1 MSTPYKFLTGI
12 SFGLF
17 FLIYSPAVL
26 KAQGNLLINPKRVV
40 FEGNKRIMDL
50 NLANTGKDSAR
61 YNVSFLQYRMKEDGS
76 FEEIKVPDA
85 GQNFSDKFLRI
96 FPRTVVLGPNE
107 AQVVKVQLTRT
118 NLLVPGE
125 YRSHLYFRAVPDMKP
140 LGEDPKRDTSKTISV
155 KLVPIF
161 GISIPVI
168 IRVGESTSKVALTNL
183 AFQTS
188 EENMPQ
194 LKMQFNRI
202 GNMSVYGDLTVNH
215 ISAEGK
221 STQVGIVKGI
231 SVYTPNSKRKFLMN
245 LDKTTGVNFRE
256 GKIEVLYNTQPDA
269 NSELMARAE
278 LLLN

>member
-1 MSTPYKFLTGI
+1 
-12 SFGLF
+12 
-17 FLIYSPAVL
+17 
-26 KAQGNLLINPKRVV
+26 
-40 FEGNKRIMDL
+40 MDL

-85 GQNFSDKFLRI
+85 GQNFSDKYLRI

-125 YRSHLYFRAVPDMKP
+125 YRSHLYFRAVPNVKP
-140 LGEDPKRDTSKTISV
+140 LGEEPQKDTSKTISV

-168 IRVGESTSKVALTNL
+168 IRVGESDVKVALTDL

-188 EENMPQ
+188 DEKIPQ
-194 LKMQFNRI
+194 LKMQFNRV

-215 ISAEGK
+215 ISPEGK

-231 SVYTPNSKRKFLMN
+231 SVYTPNLKRRFLMN

-256 GKIEVLYNTQPDA
+256 GKIEVVYNTQPDA

>member
-1 MSTPYKFLTGI
+1 LSTPYKFLTGF
-12 SFGLF
+12 SFGIL

-26 KAQGNLLINPKRVV
+26 KAQGNLLINPKRIV

-50 NLANTGKDSAR
+50 NLANTGNDSAR

-85 GQNFSDKFLRI
+85 GQNFSDKYLRI

-125 YRSHLYFRAVPDMKP
+125 YRSHLYFRAVPNIKP
-140 LGEDPKRDTSKTISV
+140 LGEETQKDTSKTISV

-168 IRVGESTSKVALTNL
+168 IRVGESTSKVALTDL
-183 AFQTS
+183 AFQIS
-188 EENMPQ
+188 DEKMPQ
-194 LKMQFNRI
+194 LKVQFNRM
-202 GNMSVYGDLTVNH
+202 GNMSVYGDLTINH
-215 ISAEGK
+215 ISPEGK

-231 SVYTPNSKRKFLMN
+231 SVYTPNLKRKFLMN